1 MEDNLNLDALTSQ
14 FTKGKKRINSR
25 RKGAAFERKIA
36 KTLNTK
42 FDSKEF
48 SRSPGSGAFATTH
61 NLPTHLQ
68 LHGDILTPLKFKFVI
83 ECKSGYDQVDIFDLF
98 DDGKDFDKFI
108 KQAKR
113 DGKKANK
120 PFMLIY
126 KKTRSR
132 KTIVATSLGYFKNDI
147 CHLKS
152 IDVPSKGVTLYL
164 LEDILYLDNSKFT
177 EE

>member
-1 MEDNLNLDALTSQ
+1 
-14 FTKGKKRINSR
+14 
-25 RKGAAFERKIA
+25 
-36 KTLNTK
+36 
-42 FDSKEF
+42 
-48 SRSPGSGAFATTH
+48 
-61 NLPTHLQ
+61 
-68 LHGDILTPLKFKFVI
+68 
-83 ECKSGYDQVDIFDLF
+83 
-98 DDGKDFDKFI
+98 
-108 KQAKR
+108 
-113 DGKKANK
+113 
-120 PFMLIY
+120 MLIY